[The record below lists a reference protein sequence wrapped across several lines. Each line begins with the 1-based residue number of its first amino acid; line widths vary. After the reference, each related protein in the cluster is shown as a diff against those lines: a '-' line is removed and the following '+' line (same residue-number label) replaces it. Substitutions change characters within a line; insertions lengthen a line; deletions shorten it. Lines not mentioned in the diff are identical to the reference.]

1 MLDFSKKYFLSCG
14 LDLSSIIYMVSKFY
28 SSAID
33 DRRVAPSILLGV
45 DTGTLDCISEM
56 NVYKLFHKL
65 FMER

>member
-1 MLDFSKKYFLSCG
+1 
-14 LDLSSIIYMVSKFY
+14 MVSKFY

>member
-14 LDLSSIIYMVSKFY
+14 LDLRSVINMVSNFY
-28 SSAID
+28 SIAID

-45 DTGTLDCISEM
+45 NIVTLDFISEM